1 MEQSMKPYISPK
13 SIQYFAFNI
22 WSIESAKAILDA
34 ASKVQQD
41 VILQT
46 SMKAFQLLDKKELHA
61 FVNSY
66 QNEKNIHAYLHLDHC
81 REIASIEK
89 AIAYGWDSVMLDAS
103 NQPLEENIRM
113 TNLVS
118 AMAKKQGVLVEAE
131 IGQIQGV
138 EDSIKVTEAGI
149 ANFSDIQ
156 KFIANT
162 EIDMLAAAIGTSH
175 GMYQGAPKIHY
186 DLIEKISDFTEI
198 PLVIHG
204 GTGLSKETFQKLLSY
219 KNIKKINISTD
230 VKLAYRQGID
240 ESIQK
245 GYLEKDGFDP
255 LKMVSQIHNC
265 IEDMAIDKMK
275 LLKKE

>member
-1 MEQSMKPYISPK
+1 MKPYINPQ

-22 WSIESAKAILDA
+22 WNIESAKAILDA

-46 SMKAFQLLDKKELHA
+46 SMKAFQLLDKKELRA

-66 QNEKNIHAYLHLDHC
+66 QRGKNIHAYLHLDHC
-81 REIASIEK
+81 REIASIET
-89 AIAYGWDSVMLDAS
+89 AITCGWDSIMLDAS
-103 NQPLEENIRM
+103 NQLLEENIRL
-113 TNLVS
+113 TNRVS
-118 AMAKKQGVLVEAE
+118 AIARKQGVLVEAE
-131 IGQIQGV
+131 IGQIKGV
-138 EDSIKVTEAGI
+138 EDNIKVAEAGI
-149 ANFSDIQ
+149 ANLSDIQ
-156 KFIANT
+156 RFIANT

-175 GMYQGAPKIHY
+175 GLYQGAPKIHY

-198 PLVIHG
+198 PLVVHG
-204 GTGLSKETFQKLLSY
+204 GTGLSQKTFQKLLSY

-230 VKLAYRQGID
+230 VKLAYREGID
-240 ESIQK
+240 KSIQK

-255 LKMVSQIHNC
+255 LNMVSQIHDS